1 MKEQIP
7 VWVQILIS
15 LGGLLV
21 PMALFYWRLQ
31 VDKAKDKKTL
41 EDSKAKEK
49 VDFEAAQIKKEEERD
64 IKEDQRIA
72 KQNRFFSERITE
84 LELKVTSI
92 DDKVD
97 NIEKKIDNHIGDSD
111 FKVGFQNKISDLSI
125 TLLRAS
131 DLDSEYKRVLNYYF
145 VKIEK
150 ICIDFYYSPLRK
162 KEKKRLENALLENFE
177 LFLGEFN
184 QYIDMTIKELRYY
197 NNNEHYSLSQ
207 FLEKTSFFGKSRVL
221 INVLIVN
228 GFDTEDKFLN
238 LVTNHL
244 DTFYSDFIQMLRVWR
259 RLKRM
264 SMFGHS
270 NEEEEAA

>member
-15 LGGLLV
+15 LGGLLL

-31 VDKAKDKKTL
+31 VDKVKDKKIS
-41 EDSKAKEK
+41 EDLKAKEK
-49 VDFEAAQIKKEEERD
+49 ADFEAAQIKKEDERD
-64 IKEDQRIA
+64 VKEDQRIA
-72 KQNRFFSERITE
+72 KQNRFFSDRITE

-92 DDKVD
+92 DEKMD
-97 NIEKKIDNHIGDSD
+97 NIEKKIDTHIGDSD

-131 DLDSEYKRVLNYYF
+131 DLDSEYKRILNYYF

-184 QYIDMTIKELRYY
+184 QYTDMAIKELRYY
-197 NNNEHYSLSQ
+197 NNENYSLSK

-221 INVLIVN
+221 INALIIN

-238 LVTNHL
+238 LVTNHI

-264 SMFGHS
+264 SMFGNN